1 LFCILE
7 TTNNVY
13 IPGTDTCYLHERKK
27 ERKTERKKA
36 VNKTSL
42 IDSNLHYIC
51 CYSDI
56 PFNANT

>member
-1 LFCILE
+1 MLP
-7 TTNNVY
+7 T
-13 IPGTDTCYLHERKK
+13 RKK

-51 CYSDI
+51 CYSDV
-56 PFNANT
+56 PSNTNT